1 MNAQLNQQE
10 LLLWNASSMIEACL
24 DNNLR
29 NELVDYL
36 SPVVRAKLFDGY
48 VLQEHYDYLAQK
60 YDILKM
66 SSNLQQQVIQEAW

>member
-1 MNAQLNQQE
+1 MNAQPNQQE

-36 SPVVRAKLFDGY
+36 SPVIRAKLFDGY

-60 YDILKM
+60 YDIAKM
-66 SSNLQQQVIQEAW
+66 SSNIQQQVIERTW

>member
-24 DNNLR
+24 ANNLR
-29 NELVDYL
+29 NELIDYL

-48 VLQEHYDYLAQK
+48 VLQEHYDCLARK
-60 YDILKM
+60 YDIAKM
-66 SSNLQQQVIQEAW
+66 SGNLQQQVIQETW